1 MKIETNVNQNGIS
14 EIMEDLLTE
23 EQVDQVTEFVGIS
36 IKDAIRGGIKPA
48 DIVDRMKDNLS
59 YNQLLF
65 LSTMYIS
72 NQIID
77 TIKEFESIANKTLK
91 DL

>member
-1 MKIETNVNQNGIS
+1 MKIETNVNQEALNNV
-14 EIMEDLLTE
+14 MKDLLTE
-23 EQVDQVTEFVGIS
+23 EQTEQVLEFVSNS
-36 IKDAIRGGIKPA
+36 IKDAIKNDMRPT
-48 DIVDRMKDNLS
+48 DIVERMKHNLS

-72 NQIID
+72 NSIVE

-91 DL
+91 EL

>member
-1 MKIETNVNQNGIS
+1 MKIETSVNQKAIND
-14 EIMEDLLTE
+14 IMMDLLTE
-23 EQVDQVTEFVGIS
+23 EQVDHVTEFITNS
-36 IKDAIRGGIKPA
+36 IKDAIKKDVKPN
-48 DIVDRMKDNLS
+48 DIVDRMRNNLS
-59 YNQLLF
+59 YNELLF

-72 NQIID
+72 NSIVE

>member
-36 IKDAIRGGIKPA
+36 IKDAIRSGIKPA

>member
-23 EQVDQVTEFVGIS
+23 EQVDQVTEFVGNS
-36 IKDAIRGGIKPA
+36 IKDAIRNGIKPA
-48 DIVDRMKDNLS
+48 DIVDRMKDSLS

-77 TIKEFESIANKTLK
+77 TVKEFESKANKTLK

>member
-1 MKIETNVNQNGIS
+1 MKIETNVNQSGIS

-23 EQVDQVTEFVGIS
+23 EQVDQVTEFVGNS
-36 IKDAIRGGIKPA
+36 IKDAIKEGIKPA

-77 TIKEFESIANKTLK
+77 TVKEFESIANKTLK

>member
-1 MKIETNVNQNGIS
+1 MKIETSLNQKAMND
-14 EIMEDLLTE
+14 IMMDLLTE
-23 EQVDQVTEFVGIS
+23 EQVDQVTEFVGNS
-36 IKDAIRGGIKPA
+36 IKDAIKECIKPA
-48 DIVDRMKDNLS
+48 DIVDRMRDKLS

-77 TIKEFESIANKTLK
+77 TVKEFERIANKTLK

>member
-1 MKIETNVNQNGIS
+1 MKIETNVNQSGIN
-14 EIMEDLLTE
+14 EIMEELLTDD
-23 EQVDQVTEFVGIS
+23 QVDQVTEFVGNS
-36 IKDAIRGGIKPA
+36 IKDAIKKGIKPN

-77 TIKEFESIANKTLK
+77 TVKEFESIANKTLK

>member
-1 MKIETNVNQNGIS
+1 MKIETNVNQSGIS
-14 EIMEDLLTE
+14 KIMEELLTDD
-23 EQVDQVTEFVGIS
+23 QVDQVTEFVGKS
-36 IKDAIRGGIKPA
+36 IKDAIKGGIKPN

-77 TIKEFESIANKTLK
+77 TVKEFENIANKTLK

>member
-1 MKIETNVNQNGIS
+1 MKIETNVNQSGIS

-23 EQVDQVTEFVGIS
+23 EQVDQVTEFVGNS
-36 IKDAIRGGIKPA
+36 IKDAIKEGIKPA
-48 DIVDRMKDNLS
+48 DNVDRMKDNLS

-77 TIKEFESIANKTLK
+77 TVKEFESIANKTLK